1 MYDVIIHTLYMM
13 QNGYVMLHEYTSL
26 CTHTCTWTQTYMRC
40 VWCLWRNMQTGW
52 ACRKMGQG
60 IHVFVCP
67 ILFGNQWLGFYIYPW
82 IIQYCSKQSIPM
94 GHYGSWWVIFHIF
107 HLLPMETIIIFHMFS
122 IVNCNRFPSCPWEK
136 CTDLGPGDAR
146 CIQTL
151 ENLGASD
158 WDYFPILYWIIWMIR
173 YYTNDIIK
181 VMIKRFIT
189 GLYE

>member
-1 MYDVIIHTLYMM
+1 MDMLCYMNIHPCVHIRALGHKHIWDVYDVYEETCKQVGHVAKWARVYTFLFVLFCLATNGWDSIFIHESSSIVVNNLF
-13 QNGYVMLHEYTSL
+13 
-26 CTHTCTWTQTYMRC
+26 
-40 VWCLWRNMQTGW
+40 LWV
-52 ACRKMGQG
+52 
-60 IHVFVCP
+60 I
-67 ILFGNQWLGFYIYPW
+67 
-82 IIQYCSKQSIPM
+82 M

-181 VMIKRFIT
+181 VMIKD
-189 GLYE
+189 LLLDYMND